1 MSFYYLSK
9 EMGLALN
16 DILGRA
22 CSYNKDFSR
31 EDISITWIN
40 YKSENKSVFKGF
52 GTGINNK
59 KMLYPASVVKLVY
72 ALAAYYWIK
81 KGSLLLSDEIIDAVQ
96 KMLSFSS
103 NNATGFLIDLLTGT
117 TSGPCIEGESWENW
131 KYQRSIINDWLH
143 NLNWEELIGIN
154 CCQKTWDD
162 GPFGRE
168 KEFYGHENNNR
179 NAMTTDSAARVLEE
193 IMIHIDC
200 QKNNLDLRSFLKRD
214 LNKVVLKN
222 DSLNQIDGFLGG
234 GLPESTDLWSKA
246 GLMSKVRHDSAWW
259 TNSQSLHTLLVVF
272 CNGEQYSKDTSFL
285 PLIAKEVYEFNKSYN
300 IED

>member
-59 KMLYPASVVKLVY
+59 KMVYPASIVKLVY
-72 ALAAYYWIK
+72 GLAAFYWIK
-81 KGSLLLSDEIIDAVQ
+81 KGSLLLSDEIIDAVR

-103 NNATGFLIDLLTGT
+103 NNATSFLIDLLTGT
-117 TSGPCIEGESWENW
+117 TSGPCIEGELWENW
-131 KYQRSIINDWLH
+131 KYQRSLINDWIH
-143 NLNWEELIGIN
+143 ELNWEELVGIN

-168 KEFYGHENNNR
+168 KEFYGYDNKNR
-179 NAMTTDSAARVLEE
+179 NAMTSDSAARVLEE
-193 IMIHIDC
+193 IMIHIDY
-200 QKNNLDLRSFLKRD
+200 QKNDLNLRSFLKRN
-214 LNKVVLKN
+214 LNL
-222 DSLNQIDGFLGG
+222 SLI
-234 GLPESTDLWSKA
+234 
-246 GLMSKVRHDSAWW
+246 H
-259 TNSQSLHTLLVVF
+259 
-272 CNGEQYSKDTSFL
+272 
-285 PLIAKEVYEFNKSYN
+285 I
-300 IED
+300 